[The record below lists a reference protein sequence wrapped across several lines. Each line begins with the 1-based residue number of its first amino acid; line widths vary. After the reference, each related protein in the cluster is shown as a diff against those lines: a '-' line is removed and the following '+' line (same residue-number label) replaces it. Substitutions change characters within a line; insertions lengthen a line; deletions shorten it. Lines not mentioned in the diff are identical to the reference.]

1 MAHRPAVD
9 NTSVMTARAITR
21 SPDLRGAFLW
31 LLLALAVGGV
41 AGAFASWQP
50 TAALV
55 LAVVAPIAVAVI
67 IRPEWLPALLVV
79 TVFTESLTVG
89 EVTIS
94 RIAAP
99 FALAALV
106 PRLVIE
112 RRLPSWGYAP
122 VLLAAGGYAVWALAS
137 ALWTLDDGTNPGS
150 GTAYSLASLAIS
162 GIYLVVVLLLV
173 RTPKDLR
180 RLLYAIVATATVS
193 STIAIV
199 EYAGGGGRAAG
210 YDSDPNY
217 FAAMQVF
224 ALPLAILLASHA
236 RGPAAR
242 AVILGA
248 VAVIGGSVVV
258 SLSRGGIIA
267 MLAVLILLAASPAR
281 GVFRTPGRKALVVLV
296 AIVGAGALVSVA
308 YSDLSARSS
317 SLFDSSEGGSGR
329 TNLWRA
335 AITGW
340 EQRPVIGVGFGAF
353 RGQSNKLLRQTP
365 GVDFSAY
372 KLRLGGQYAHSAY
385 LGTLVELGVVGLALF
400 LTLLVLAW
408 RGMRRAAA
416 IAAEHDD
423 RFMTGAARALAIS
436 LAGFAL
442 ASVFLSTETDRVL
455 WVLLGLGAVLPRV
468 AAEAVSGD
476 ADPDRAVGSVDAS
489 SARPAWSP
497 Q

>member
-1 MAHRPAVD
+1 
-9 NTSVMTARAITR
+9 MTARAITR
-21 SPDLRGAFLW
+21 SPDLRGTFLW
-31 LLLALAVGGV
+31 LLLALAVGCA
-41 AGAFASWQP
+41 AGAIASWQP
-50 TAALV
+50 IAALV
-55 LAVVAPIAVAVI
+55 IAIVAPIGIAVI
-67 IRPEWLPALLVV
+67 IRPEWLPAVLVV
-79 TVFTESLTVG
+79 TVFTESLAVG
-89 EVTIS
+89 DVTIS

-99 FALAALV
+99 FALAVLV
-106 PRLVIE
+106 PRLVLG
-112 RRLPSWGYAP
+112 RLPSPGYVP
-122 VLLAAGGYAVWALAS
+122 VLAAAGAYSVWALAS
-137 ALWTLDDGTNPGS
+137 ALWTLDEGNNPGS
-150 GTAYSLASLAIS
+150 GTTYSLASLAIS
-162 GIYLVVVLLLV
+162 GIYLLVVLLLV

-180 RLLYAIVATATVS
+180 RLLFAVVATATVTS
-193 STIAIV
+193 AIAIV
-199 EYAGGGGRAAG
+199 DYAGGGGRAAG

-236 RGPAAR
+236 RSPAGRLAM
-242 AVILGA
+242 LGA

-258 SLSRGGIIA
+258 SLSRGGILA
-267 MLAVLILLAASPAR
+267 MLAVLILLGASPAR

-296 AIVGAGALVSVA
+296 ALVGAGALVSVA
-308 YSDLSARSS
+308 YSDLSARSQ

-340 EQRPVIGVGFGAF
+340 EERPMIGIGFGAF

-385 LGTLVELGVVGLALF
+385 LGTLVELGVIGLALF

-408 RGMRRAAA
+408 RGMRKAAA
-416 IAAEHDD
+416 IAAAYDD
-423 RFMTGAARALAIS
+423 RFLAGASRALAIS
-436 LAGFAL
+436 LAGFTL

-468 AAEAVSGD
+468 AAEAVSSRAD
-476 ADPDRAVGSVDAS
+476 AAPTVGSVEPLSDPAS
-489 SARPAWSP
+489 AESHPNTRGRND
-497 Q
+497 